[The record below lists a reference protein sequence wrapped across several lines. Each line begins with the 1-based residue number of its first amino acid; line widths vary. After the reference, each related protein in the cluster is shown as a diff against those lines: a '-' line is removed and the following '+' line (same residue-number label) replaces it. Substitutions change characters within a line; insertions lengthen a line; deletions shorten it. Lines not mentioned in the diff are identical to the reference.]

1 MSAVRLYGLIAAG
14 NHTGL
19 LSLTLADGTLGIH
32 FRKGNPELVESSH
45 PEDALGSWLLQAKL
59 VTPEQLQQA
68 ESARSRFGGEVL
80 AALFGLGLLQPASAF
95 AQLAQRAQN
104 ILLKALRAESG
115 SFAFEARELP
125 AAKAMPLGN
134 KWAVLG
140 DLVRRI
146 PTADLRR
153 LLQPVLALPV
163 MKSNGRVSTGD
174 LRLTPHEVRVLAFID
189 GARSTAQLIQDLPQD
204 ADHLLRLVFLLRELD
219 GVSFAAVRT
228 APASGPATPSM
239 SGIPAAKPAAPSAPA
254 PAAAKPAAP
263 SAPAAAKP
271 AAPQGPATPSMSGVP
286 AAKPAAPAAP
296 APAAAKPA
304 APSAPAAAKPA
315 APSAPIPAAKPAAP
329 SAPAPAAA
337 TAKPA
342 APTAPAPAAAAKP
355 AAPSAPA
362 PAAAPS
368 AKPEGSAPAAPS
380 APAPGTSDIA
390 ALQELAQKMKEQ
402 NHFERLGVGADT
414 NGPAVRIAYFKLAKL
429 YHPDTI
435 PPGAPP
441 EMEKL
446 KADIFAYIGEAH
458 RALADEKSRVA
469 YIEEL
474 KSGGKQEAEVDVVAI
489 LKSEELFRKAGVY
502 LKGRKFAEAVKLLD
516 EAIQLNGEEAEFYAW
531 RGYARFFTFEDKKVG
546 FNEAYKDIQLC
557 LKKNDKV
564 AAGHYF
570 LGVIAKL
577 CGDMSGALKH
587 FQKTVELQPNHI
599 EAQRELRMAAQKK

>member
-1 MSAVRLYGLIAAG
+1 MRLYGLIAAG

-19 LSLTLADGTLGIH
+19 LSITLADGTLGIH

-115 SFAFEARELP
+115 SFTFEARELP

-153 LLQPVLALPV
+153 LLQPELALPV
-163 MKSNGRVSTGD
+163 MKSNGLVSTGD

-228 APASGPATPSM
+228 APVAPASATPQGPATPSM
-239 SGIPAAKPAAPSAPA
+239 SGVPAAGPAAPTAPAPAAKPAAAPAPAAAAKPSMSGVPAAKPAAPSMSGVP
-254 PAAAKPAAP
+254 AAKPAA
-263 SAPAAAKP
+263 
-271 AAPQGPATPSMSGVP
+271 PSMSGVP

-304 APSAPAAAKPA
+304 AP
-315 APSAPIPAAKPAAP
+315 
-329 SAPAPAAA
+329 
-337 TAKPA
+337 
-342 APTAPAPAAAAKP
+342 TAPAPAAAAKP
-355 AAPSAPA
+355 AAPTAPAPTAAAKPAAPA
-362 PAAAPS
+362 PAAAPAS
-368 AKPEGSAPAAPS
+368 PAPATKPEASAPAAPS
-380 APAPGTSDIA
+380 TPAPGANEIA
-390 ALQELAQKMKEQ
+390 ALQELAQKLKEQ

-429 YHPDTI
+429 YHPDTN

-458 RALADEKSRVA
+458 RTLADEKSRAA

-474 KSGGKQEAEVDVVAI
+474 KSGGNKEAEVDVVAI

-531 RGYARFFTFEDKKVG
+531 RGYARFFTFEDKKTG